1 MTEDIL
7 ITPIAVMIAISIM
20 AIGFVMGLRNK
31 KGNLKFRLTGKE
43 KDKIGVDQDKDPE
56 F

>member
-7 ITPIAVMIAISIM
+7 ITPIVVMIAISVL

-31 KGNLKFRLTGKE
+31 RGNLKFRLTDRE
-43 KDKIGVDQDKDPE
+43 KDKIEPNRDPSE
-56 F
+56 

>member
-1 MTEDIL
+1 MTEDML

-31 KGNLKFRLTGKE
+31 KGNLKLRLTGKE

>member
-7 ITPIAVMIAISIM
+7 ITPIVVMIAISVL

-31 KGNLKFRLTGKE
+31 RGNLKFRLTDRE
-43 KDKIGVDQDKDPE
+43 KDKIDPNRDPSE
-56 F
+56 

>member
-1 MTEDIL
+1 M
-7 ITPIAVMIAISIM
+7 VAISIL

-43 KDKIGVDQDKDPE
+43 KGKIGIDEDKDPE
-56 F
+56 Y

>member
-7 ITPIAVMIAISIM
+7 ITPIVVMIAISVL

-31 KGNLKFRLTGKE
+31 RGNLKFRLTDRE
-43 KDKIGVDQDKDPE
+43 KVKIEPNRDPSE
-56 F
+56 

>member
-7 ITPIAVMIAISIM
+7 VTPIVIMIAISVL

-31 KGNLKFRLTGKE
+31 KGNLKFRLTDRE
-43 KDKIGVDQDKDPE
+43 KNKIDTSNEDPSE
-56 F
+56 

>member
-7 ITPIAVMIAISIM
+7 ITPIVVMVAISIL

-31 KGNLKFRLTGKE
+31 KGNLKFRLTNRE
-43 KDKIGVDQDKDPE
+43 KNKIDPHNE
-56 F
+56 DPSE

>member
-1 MTEDIL
+1 MTEDVL

-31 KGNLKFRLTGKE
+31 RGNLKFRLTDRE
-43 KDKIGVDQDKDPE
+43 KDKIEPNRDPSE
-56 F
+56 